1 MQPREVTAGK
11 MRFVLWVSTKRVRRE
26 ELLGPTFGKD
36 KWEEK
41 LVKYSHCAGSFHP
54 LGGAI
59 LREKPT
65 SNNISSSDLIF
76 TRVHLWQYVMLM

>member
-41 LVKYSHCAGSFHP
+41 LVKY
-54 LGGAI
+54 
-59 LREKPT
+59 
-65 SNNISSSDLIF
+65 
-76 TRVHLWQYVMLM
+76 